1 MELNQKQKQALEN
14 AFNGEELTVVINF
27 LTSRESEYNPWFDV
41 EGGWYNQTDNK
52 GYPIEGE
59 ARNRLLYHAT
69 NPSAKVTSTLRLTP
83 YDRIKLATDR
93 CFDDETVELT
103 DVQRAAEYLMQ
114 RIIDYRTKIM
124 ELLEKWYEIEKRE
137 ALTEVM

>member
-1 MELNQKQKQALEN
+1 MELNQKQKQALES
-14 AFNGEELTVVINF
+14 AFNGEQLTVVVNY
-27 LTSRESEYNPWFDV
+27 LNSRESEYNPWLDV

-52 GYPIEGE
+52 GYPVEGE

-93 CFDDETVELT
+93 CFDDDVTELN
-103 DVQRAAEYLMQ
+103 DVMGAADYLMQ
-114 RIIDYRTKIM
+114 RIIEYRNKCK
-124 ELLEKWYEIEKRE
+124 ELLEFCGELEKRE
-137 ALTEVM
+137 TLAEV